1 MKCSIL
7 QRILTGVVFAT
18 LLATLVA
25 LVSLPIAGA
34 DDEQAALQSDRAF
47 QDALK
52 NADKSTLGKLLD
64 TNFEWTDAD
73 GKTRS
78 KAEAIENLSALATD
92 NQGDTDVHTH
102 LFGEVERIVGSH
114 HNANFVR
121 IWVRRTAGW
130 RALIDIDTPI
140 PAKGYPP
147 SHPSP
152 PRAADKDCQ
161 NPCKMLPYKPANQAQ
176 QAAVDTW
183 LRLKMD
189 EWHAVPDDWTK
200 LTSENLVIISPSQH
214 MGKAERLAALEKQ
227 KEAYGDG
234 SPSPAVESMKMYDFG
249 NTVIMTALHAPGN
262 AGKRAY
268 AVRMFAN
275 ENDAGWKIVLSAQT
289 DIQSPPT
296 ASK

>member
-1 MKCSIL
+1 MKCSIS

-18 LLATLVA
+18 LLATLTA
-25 LVSLPIAGA
+25 LISLPIAGA
-34 DDEQAALQSDRAF
+34 DGEQAALQSDRAF
-47 QDALK
+47 EDALR
-52 NADKSTLGKLLD
+52 NADKSALGKLLD
-64 TNFEWTDAD
+64 TNFAWTDAD

-78 KAEAIENLSALATD
+78 KAEAIENISALATD
-92 NQGDTDVHTH
+92 NRGDTDVQTH

-114 HNANFVR
+114 HNALFVR
-121 IWVRRTAGW
+121 IWVKRTAGW

-140 PAKGYPP
+140 PAKGYS

-152 PRAADKDCQ
+152 PRASDKDCQ
-161 NPCKMLPYKPANQAQ
+161 NPCKILPYKPANQAQ

-200 LTSENLVIISPSQH
+200 YTSDNLVIISPSQH
-214 MGKAERLAALEKQ
+214 MAKAERLALLQKQ

-275 ENDAGWKIVLSAQT
+275 ENNAGWKIVLSAQT
-289 DIQSPPT
+289 DIQLPPD
-296 ASK
+296 ASN